1 MRCGISRSIA
11 LGAVVL
17 GSLSLGWA
25 RDGSALPNNRAVGS
39 AVRTEPAACGPHSGP
54 CGSPEGSD
62 DSGVS
67 LTTQRR
73 QPVALALAD
82 DGKRL
87 FAANRRSGSVS
98 IIDPSSRRVIGENP
112 VGRRLSDL
120 AVAPGGDYLLAT
132 DEGANELILLRRDRQ
147 GIRPVSRLKV
157 GAVPVSVQWAADGSH
172 AYVASLW
179 SRRISIVDVL
189 AGDGKER
196 SLRIRQTI
204 DMSFAPRK
212 QLLVENG
219 RKLLVADAFG
229 GTLAVVDIATARVD
243 KVHSL
248 PAHNIRGLALVPAS
262 PQLPLPSGERV
273 GARGSADGLR
283 LLLAHQILSGLATA
297 NRDDVHWGNL
307 ITNNLRVLPIA
318 DVVAPSGDVLRH
330 SFVSYLGEVGHGA
343 GDPAGVAVG
352 EQGNLVVSLGGV
364 GEVAL
369 GPHDAGE
376 TWTRVKAGRRPTAVI
391 LGPDGRHAYVADT
404 FGDAILVVD
413 VAAKKLDGQI
423 ELGPQPELTASDRGE
438 RLFYDARLSHEGWF
452 SCHSCH
458 SDGHSTGLL
467 NDNLTDRSFGTPKRI
482 LSLLGV
488 GDTGPWA
495 WNGSMTTL
503 EHQIEKSIQS
513 TMQGAKPSG
522 EAVCDLAAFLKTLSP
537 PPPSGRQDLAAVQ
550 RGKLVF
556 AGQHCDACH
565 VPPTYTSAKTF
576 DVGLRDEA
584 GNTAFN
590 PPSLRGVAQGGP
602 FFHDGRAATLED
614 VFGRYRHQLKNELAS
629 SERRDLVHFLR
640 SL

>member
-1 MRCGISRSIA
+1 MKCGVSRSMV
-11 LGAVVL
+11 LGTVAL

-25 RDGSALPNNRAVGS
+25 RDGSDRAGAALP
-39 AVRTEPAACGPHSGP
+39 
-54 CGSPEGSD
+54 
-62 DSGVS
+62 
-67 LTTQRR
+67 TQRR
-73 QPVALALAD
+73 QPVALVLAD
-82 DGKRL
+82 DGKQL
-87 FAANRRSGSVS
+87 FAANQRSGSLS
-98 IIDPSSRRVIGENP
+98 IIDPSSRRVITEIP

-120 AVAPGGDYLLAT
+120 AVASGGEYLLAT

-147 GIRPVSRLKV
+147 RITPVSRLQV
-157 GAVPVSVQWAADGSH
+157 GAVPVSVQLSADGSQ

-179 SRRISIVDVL
+179 SRRISLVDVL
-189 AGDGKER
+189 AGDGKDC

-204 DMSFAPRK
+204 DLPFAPRK

-229 GTLAVVDIATARVD
+229 GKLAVVDVATARVD

-248 PAHNIRGLALVPAS
+248 PAHNIRGLALLAS
-262 PQLPLPSGERV
+262 SSHPRSLSPEKRGAKNSSLPLPSGERV
-273 GARGSADGLR
+273 GVRGSADGPQ
-283 LLLAHQILSGLATA
+283 LLLAHQMLSGLATA
-297 NRDDVHWGNL
+297 DRDDVHWGNL
-307 ITNNLRVLPIA
+307 ITNNLRLLPIA
-318 DVVAPSGDVLRH
+318 DVVAPRADVLRH

-352 EQGNLVVSLGGV
+352 RRGNLVVALGGV
-364 GEVAL
+364 AEIAL
-369 GPHDAGE
+369 GPHDAGGS
-376 TWTRVKAGRRPTAVI
+376 WTRIKAGRRPTAVI
-391 LGPDGRHAYVADT
+391 LSHDGRHAYVADT

-438 RLFYDARLSHEGWF
+438 RLFYDARLSHDGWF

-458 SDGHSTGLL
+458 SDGHTTGLL
-467 NDNLTDRSFGTPKRI
+467 NDNLTDGSFGTPKRI

-495 WNGSMTTL
+495 WNGSMPTL
-503 EHQIEKSIQS
+503 ESQVEKSIQS
-513 TMQGAKPSG
+513 TMQGAKPSV
-522 EAVCDLAAFLKTLSP
+522 EQVRDLAAFLKTLP
-537 PPPSGRQDLAAVQ
+537 PPPPFGEQDVAAVQ

-614 VFGRYRHQLKNELAS
+614 VFGRDRHQLKSELAS
-629 SERRDLVHFLR
+629 SERQDLLHFLR